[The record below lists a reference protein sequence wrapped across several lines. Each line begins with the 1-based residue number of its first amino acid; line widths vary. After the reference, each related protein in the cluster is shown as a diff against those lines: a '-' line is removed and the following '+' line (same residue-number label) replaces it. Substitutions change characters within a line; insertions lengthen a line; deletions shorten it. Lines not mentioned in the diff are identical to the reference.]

1 MKKPLFTPLV
11 ALSLLGLFSSKAHGQ
26 SSTTEVIGTVQT
38 DSGEP
43 LPGATV
49 FIKGTYIGGTTNS
62 DGMFRLQVPN
72 ESRLPVLNV
81 SFLGYETQQDTLRGY
96 GSATNIVLVPSV
108 SMGLLNEV
116 VISASRIEE
125 NIMRAPVTVDKLN
138 SLQLGRLTK
147 PDLLQG
153 LAQQKGVDV
162 TTSGMFMSS
171 LSSRGFNSATS
182 ERLVQLVDYMD
193 TQSPSLNINAGNS
206 LGLPEVDIASVEV
219 LHGPSSALY
228 GANAFNGVVLLN
240 SKDPFT
246 YEGLSLRLRGGN
258 RDYLDG
264 QLRYAVRLGRKWAF
278 KVSGSY
284 AQANDWIAEN
294 YGAQS
299 SVVVGVNNPA
309 GSNKGYDGINIY
321 GDVGQTFDKSAGKLA
336 GQTVFMP
343 GFTERELIAD
353 DNRAKLYRVVP
364 SLSFLLTNKVKATV
378 EAKFAQGTT
387 SYQQTNRYR
396 LQDFATHQFRA
407 EVKAPNWYVRAY
419 QTQDWGNNTYDMSFL
434 GSFMQTAIDP
444 RFNTSKSYAAEYFG
458 QYALTYNTFLA
469 NPANAGNTAGA
480 EAAARAAAAKFQL
493 VPGTPEFNEL
503 RATVKKD
510 GTPTKGA
517 RVNPSSLLTDVSAQR
532 DFKFRYLDLIVGGA
546 YRQYRLGS
554 SGLLFSDTDG
564 ERIKNFEYGAYG
576 QLSKELLNQRL
587 KLTFAGRVDEFRNF
601 KAKFSP
607 RGSVVYAL
615 GADKQHNLRAS
626 YNQAFRSP
634 TQQGQYLQLDLQR
647 VLLLGNVG
655 NGFSGYSTAL
665 GANLG
670 TILSN
675 PATAQA
681 ELAKYAVSLGALKPE
696 RVSTLEVGYK
706 GSLAKNVLVDV
717 NYYRSDYNDFIG
729 QTRLITNVNGTSPTT
744 PELAAG
750 GAKQYTSGTT
760 RVIQI
765 QANAA
770 QRVRTSGSMV
780 AVTYTPTKVLNVT
793 GNYTLNLLERDNLP
807 ADFLTYY
814 NTPKN
819 KYNVGVFGEVA
830 KVVTYSANYRWAQG
844 HLFESPFAI
853 GELKSFS
860 SLDAQLGY
868 TLPKLHTTLQVGG
881 SNLANARNMQVY
893 GGPQVGR
900 MAYAGLS
907 IDVK

>member
-26 SSTTEVIGTVQT
+26 TPTTEVIGTVQT

-72 ESRLPVLNV
+72 ETRLPVLNV

-96 GSATNIVLVPSV
+96 GRTTNIVLIPSV

-162 TTSGMFMSS
+162 TTSGMFMTS

-246 YEGLSLRLRGGN
+246 YEGLTLRLRGGS

-294 YGAQS
+294 YDAQS
-299 SVVVGVNNPA
+299 SVVVGANNPA

-321 GDVGQTFDKSAGKLA
+321 GDVSQTFDRTAGKLA

-343 GFTERELIAD
+343 GFTERELIAN
-353 DNRAKLYRVVP
+353 DNRAKLFRVVP
-364 SLSFLLTNKVKATV
+364 SVSFLLTDKIKATV
-378 EAKFAQGTT
+378 EAKIAQGTT

-396 LQDFATHQFRA
+396 LQNFATHQYRA
-407 EVKAPNWYVRAY
+407 EVKASNWFVRGY
-419 QTQDWGNNTYDMSFL
+419 QTQDWGNDTYDMSFQ

-444 RFNTSKSYAAEYFG
+444 RFNTGKSYAAEYFG

-517 RVNPSSLLTDVSAQR
+517 RVNPSSLLTDFSAQR
-532 DFKFRYLDLIVGGA
+532 DFKFSFLDLIVGGA

-564 ERIKNFEYGAYG
+564 ERIKNYEYGAYG

-601 KAKFSP
+601 QAKFSP
-607 RGSVVYAL
+607 RGSAVYAL

-626 YNQAFRSP
+626 YNQAYRSP

-655 NGFSGYSTAL
+655 DGFAGYSTAVA
-665 GANLG
+665 ANLG
-670 TILSN
+670 TILGN

-696 RVSTLEVGYK
+696 RVSTVEVGYK
-706 GSLAKNVLVDV
+706 GTPAKNILVDV

-729 QTRLITNVNGTSPTT
+729 QTRLITNVNGTSPST

-750 GAKQYTSGTT
+750 GAKQYASGST
-760 RVIQI
+760 RVIQV
-765 QANAA
+765 QANAQ

-780 AVTYTPTKVLNVT
+780 AVTYTPTKVLNLT

-807 ADFLTYY
+807 AEFLTYY
-814 NTPKN
+814 NTPKH
-819 KYNVGVFGEVA
+819 KYNVGVFGELA

-844 HLFESPFAI
+844 YLFESPFAI

-868 TLPKLHTTLQVGG
+868 LLPRLHTTLQAGG
-881 SNLANARNMQVY
+881 SNLANARNMQIY

-900 MAYAGLS
+900 MAYLGLS